1 MVQVAAQA
9 LLVPVVLMW
18 PVAAT
23 AAVGEMASI
32 RRREVLR
39 VVPAVPVVTAV
50 SMDMVVPVV
59 PVDRQLSRE
68 LVSLPVA

>member
-1 MVQVAAQA
+1 MAAQA

-39 VVPAVPVVTAV
+39 VVPAVLVATAV
-50 SMDMVVPVV
+50 TMDMVGTVGT
-59 PVDRQLSRE
+59 VDRQLSRE